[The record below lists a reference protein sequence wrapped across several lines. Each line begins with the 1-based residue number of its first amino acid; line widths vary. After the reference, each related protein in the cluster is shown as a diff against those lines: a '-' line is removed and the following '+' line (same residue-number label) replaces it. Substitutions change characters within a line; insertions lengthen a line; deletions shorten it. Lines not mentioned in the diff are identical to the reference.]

1 MGGGGGYFIINNYHS
16 LKSAFDGFVNKKRSI
31 NDGDL
36 HPAKCFCSPLIK
48 SAINSQTFCF
58 CVIVVIWKKQRDSCA
73 TFYRDVIRFAFQ
85 LANMSVKFD

>member
-1 MGGGGGYFIINNYHS
+1 MGGVLLLITNSNHS

-36 HPAKCFCSPLIK
+36 HPAKCFCSPPIE

-58 CVIVVIWKKQRDSCA
+58 CVIVVIWKKQRDSCV

-85 LANMSVKFD
+85 QANMSVKFD